1 MDISTPMLTDSF
13 RGNLVSVI
21 KHHKGNLPLMINY
34 FDPETGYRVPF
45 YSRKNQVAANS
56 ELIRALREMGIEHID
71 IQKKK

>member
-1 MDISTPMLTDSF
+1 MEITTPMLTKSF
-13 RGNLVSVI
+13 RENFESVV

-45 YSRKNQVAANS
+45 YSRKNQIAANS
-56 ELIRALREMGIEHID
+56 ELIRALREMGIENID